1 MEPEPETGGESK
13 VIVIDT
19 ETLSVVKQCHSTA
32 VISEDKI
39 NKTIQ
44 FTTIYSIYYN
54 IFNILQHIQ
63 YTTIYSIYYKIHF
76 S

>member
-19 ETLSVVKQCHSTA
+19 ETLSVVKQCHSAA

-39 NKTIQ
+39 NKL
-44 FTTIYSIYYN
+44 
-54 IFNILQHIQ
+54 FNILQYIQ
-63 YTTIYSIYYKIHF
+63 YTTIYIFPETSKTEDNIV
-76 S
+76 